1 MPVAI
6 ISYTQ
11 MCVQEG
17 ASLQRGMNFRLRGKH
32 SVILMSQRA
41 NAPYQ
46 DSVRDDGMLIYEGHD
61 QPRSTAVP
69 DPKSVDQLL
78 NLPSGRPTENGKFFA
93 AATRHKA
100 GGRPELVRVY
110 EKIRTGIWSDNGY
123 FHLVDARLVT
133 RGGRQVVEFLLVPIA
148 GDISPEML
156 EDDRAESRQRS
167 RIIPS
172 DVLRLVWVRDRGRCV
187 ICGATDELHFDH
199 ILPYAKGGSSLVAEN
214 VQILCARHNL
224 AKRDKIE

>member
-1 MPVAI
+1 MPGAI

-17 ASLQRGMNFRLRGKH
+17 ASLQRGMNFRLKGRH

-46 DSVRDDGMLIYEGHD
+46 DSVSDEGLLIYEGHD
-61 QPRSTAVP
+61 QPKTTANP
-69 DPKSVDQLL
+69 DPKSADQLL
-78 NLPSGRPTENGKFFA
+78 VLPSGKPSENGKFFA
-93 AATRHKA
+93 AAERYKN
-100 GGRPELVRVY
+100 GGRPELVHVY
-110 EKIRTGIWSDNGY
+110 EKIKVGIWSDNEY
-123 FHLVDARLVT
+123 FHLIDASLVV
-133 RGGRQVVEFLLVPIA
+133 RGGRKVVLFSLVPVA
-148 GDISPEML
+148 GEVSPEML
-156 EDDRAESRQRS
+156 EDDQADIRQRS
-167 RIIPS
+167 RLIPS
-172 DVLRLVWVRDRGRCV
+172 DIRRLVWARDRGRCV

-199 ILPYAKGGSSLVAEN
+199 ILPYAKGGSSSVAEN